1 MSAIYYCPEQSM
13 IIPTNGMP
21 GTIPVGAYLSGA
33 PNAHEYGGHE
43 YYAVSTTYAPSIH
56 HHHPMQQTIHNGMLS
71 DFEYNSLMAQMNR
84 LTLSGS
90 GRGHMPEWLF
100 DEEGNFTVSLQDIVE
115 LDLFFICV
123 RDKKGSQFIQDN
135 FPTEN
140 SPLRRKLYD
149 MLFDSQSIYNLA
161 MDMFGNF
168 VIQKMITEA
177 GKEYAPKML
186 NLLSVQAADMAFNRF
201 SCRVIQ
207 KAIDAFS
214 ADMLDP
220 MLQAFRGY
228 VLSMGTEQSANHVLQ
243 KIIDTVPAKD
253 YRFIIEEMCSSGNM
267 DKMICNKFGCR
278 VVQFCLEKLT
288 KNYAGNLMKDS
299 STEAALVRTL
309 MDKIT
314 RKAYRYSQDEFA
326 NYIVQYVIKHRALNV
341 YRDRIIKSALI
352 GNILSLSQSK
362 YSSHVVEQAFE
373 CAPDNLLPEMIK
385 EVFHGKVNP
394 KNGRDSLDQM
404 LFDQF
409 GNYVIQRLLNM
420 AIQIRHNKRQGKA
433 KWFEILSQRICL
445 NAQALL
451 KYSSGKKIIETVSAE
466 VGYPLV

>member
-1 MSAIYYCPEQSM
+1 MMSAIYYCPDM
-13 IIPTNGMP
+13 L
-21 GTIPVGAYLSGA
+21 TIPVGAFVSNTA
-33 PNAHEYGGHE
+33 NAHDYG
-43 YYAVSTTYAPSIH
+43 YALSASYPPSH
-56 HHHPMQQTIHNGMLS
+56 HVLQPTIHNGMLS

-90 GRGHMPEWLF
+90 GRGQMPEWLF

-135 FPTEN
+135 FPADG

-149 MLFDSQSIYNLA
+149 MLFDSQSVYNLS

-168 VIQKMITEA
+168 VIQKMISEA
-177 GKEYAPKML
+177 GDYGQRMMQ
-186 NLLSVQAADMAFNRF
+186 LLSAQAPDMAFNRF

-207 KAIDAFS
+207 KAIDTFP
-214 ADMLDP
+214 ADMLEP

-228 VLSMGTEQSANHVLQ
+228 VLAMGTEQSANHVLQ
-243 KIIDTVPAKD
+243 KIIESVPANA
-253 YRFIIEEMCSSGNM
+253 YRFIIEEMCNSGNM
-267 DKMICNKFGCR
+267 DRMICNKFGCR

-288 KNYAGNLMKDS
+288 KNYSGELMKDDS
-299 STEAALVRTL
+299 VEGSLVRTL
-309 MDKIT
+309 MDKIA
-314 RKAYRYSQDEFA
+314 RKAFRYSQDEFA
-326 NYIVQYVIKHRALNV
+326 NYIVQYVIKHHALHF
-341 YRDRIIKSALI
+341 YRDRIIKAALI

-373 CAPDNLLPEMIK
+373 CAPDNLLSEMIK
-385 EVFHGKVNP
+385 EVFHGRVNP

-404 LFDQF
+404 LFDQY

-420 AIQIRHNKRQGKA
+420 AIQARHGKRQGKA
-433 KWFEILSQRICL
+433 KWFDILAQRICL

-466 VGYPLV
+466 LGYAIV

>member
-1 MSAIYYCPEQSM
+1 MNTIYYCPESSM
-13 IIPTNGMP
+13 LIPTNG
-21 GTIPVGAYLSGA
+21 GTIPVGAFLTGA
-33 PNAHEYGGHE
+33 PNTHEYGQE
-43 YYAVSTTYAPSIH
+43 YYAVSGTYAPTIQH
-56 HHHPMQQTIHNGMLS
+56 HHHPLQQTIHSGMLS

-90 GRGHMPEWLF
+90 GRGQMPEWLF

-135 FPTEN
+135 FPAEN
-140 SPLRRKLYD
+140 CPLRRKLYD

-177 GKEYAPKML
+177 GKEFGQKML
-186 NLLSVQAADMAFNRF
+186 HLLSVQAPDMAFNRF

-214 ADMLDP
+214 ADMLEP

-253 YRFIIEEMCSSGNM
+253 YRFVVEEMCSPGNM

-288 KNYAGNLMKDS
+288 KNYDGDLMKDDCI
-299 STEAALVRTL
+299 EASLVRTL
-309 MDKIT
+309 MEKIT
-314 RKAYRYSQDEFA
+314 RKAFRYSQDEFA

-341 YRDRIIKSALI
+341 YRDRIIKSALV

-373 CAPDNLLPEMIK
+373 CAPDNLLPEMIN

-404 LFDQF
+404 LFDQY

-420 AIQIRHNKRQGKA
+420 AIQIRHGKRQGKA
-433 KWFEILSQRICL
+433 KWFELLSQRICI
-445 NAQALL
+445 NVQPLL

>member
-1 MSAIYYCPEQSM
+1 MSAIYYCPESSM
-13 IIPTNGMP
+13 LIPTNAMAGA
-21 GTIPVGAYLSGA
+21 IPVGAYISGA
-33 PNAHEYGGHE
+33 VNGHEYGHE
-43 YYAVSTTYAPSIH
+43 YYAVSASYPPSF
-56 HHHPMQQTIHNGMLS
+56 HHPALQPTLHNGMLS

-90 GRGHMPEWLF
+90 GRGQMPEWLF

-135 FPTEN
+135 FPTEDC
-140 SPLRRKLYD
+140 PLRRKLYE

-177 GKEYAPKML
+177 GKEYGQKML
-186 NLLSVQAADMAFNRF
+186 HLLAVQAPDMAFNRF

-207 KAIDAFS
+207 KAVDAFTPV
-214 ADMLDP
+214 MLEP

-228 VLSMGTEQSANHVLQ
+228 VLSMGTDQSANHVLQ
-243 KIIDTVPAKD
+243 KIIDIVPAKD
-253 YRFIIEEMCSSGNM
+253 YRFIVEEMCSSGNM
-267 DKMICNKFGCR
+267 DRMICNKFGCR

-288 KNYAGNLMKDS
+288 KSCNNNGDLNKDD
-299 STEAALVRTL
+299 STEAALIRML
-309 MDKIT
+309 MDKIS
-314 RKAYRYSQDEFA
+314 RKAFRYSQDEFA
-326 NYIVQYVIKHRALNV
+326 NYIVQYVIKHRALHV
-341 YRDRIIKSALI
+341 YRDRIIKSALV

-404 LFDQF
+404 LFDQY

-420 AIQIRHNKRQGKA
+420 GIQIRRGKRQGKA
-433 KWFEILSQRICL
+433 KWFDVLTQRISV
-445 NAQALL
+445 NVQPLL

-466 VGYPLV
+466 VGHPLV